1 MNWVR
6 SKVRQAAL
14 LALFALAVQIVFS
27 FGHFHG
33 DAAHAASFTP
43 AAVANHNDAPSH
55 PHPDGLL
62 PVGCAICATIV
73 LAGAVVAAAPPPPLT
88 LPTTFAIY
96 IAETPRDMAMA
107 ETARTA
113 FRSRAPPRS

>member
-14 LALFALAVQIVFS
+14 LALFALAVQIVLS

-33 DAAHAASFTP
+33 DAVHAASFTP
-43 AAVANHNDAPSH
+43 TAIANHGDTPSH

-62 PVGCAICATIV
+62 PDGCAICATIV
-73 LAGAVVAAAPPPPLT
+73 LAGTVVAAAPPSLA
-88 LPTTFAIY
+88 LPATFAIHT
-96 IAETPRDMAMA
+96 ADTPRDKATVEA
-107 ETARTA
+107 SRTA